1 MKAFVGSQFGYCP
14 PIRMFHRGELNNKIN
29 RIHESALRIYR
40 ALVLADI
47 KLRQSLRIF
56 KRKVKIWVPLQCQRR
71 FCKINLQHVGLKE

>member
-47 KLRQSLRIF
+47 KL
-56 KRKVKIWVPLQCQRR
+56 
-71 FCKINLQHVGLKE
+71 